1 MAESPKRAIK
11 AGSVGSLS
19 AFWLFPD
26 PLDVLVLPGDGL
38 SRRELTKLVNI

>member
-11 AGSVGSLS
+11 AGSVVSPS
-19 AFWLFPD
+19 AFWLFYS

-38 SRRELTKLVNI
+38 SRRELTKLINI